1 MSYLPLSYLMP
12 IRMTITSIPVSMI
25 VIQTIAMTVGSFICS
40 APAANVTVIS
50 NGQMISDDEDNKTI
64 SKQFSDI
71 YSAIKKK
78 NRNRNKK
85 SGFVNCYLK
94 WDDQV
99 EEKNYLEKM
108 HNEIIN
114 TPFKET
120 YKSLYKFGYL
130 GYLREEVFD
139 GESYVIK
146 RLFSE
151 AWSEEDNYK
160 KYRYCKVR
168 SDILKARLPKA
179 IEITIQRLKFE
190 KNRNRNTAKTA
201 ITRTRKRIRRQQEQ
215 NQQQEI
221 ENYISRIKSLRD
233 FVQLFEEKEKK
244 GQNPRVYVSYC

>member
-1 MSYLPLSYLMP
+1 MSSMLLMS
-12 IRMTITSIPVSMI
+12 IITTITSVRVSMI
-25 VIQTIAMTVGSFICS
+25 TIQTIAMIVGSLICS
-40 APAANVTVIS
+40 ALAANATIIS
-50 NGQMISDDEDNKTI
+50 NGQIIYDDENNKII

-78 NRNRNKK
+78 NKNKNKK
-85 SGFVNCYLK
+85 SGIVYCYLK

-120 YKSLYKFGYL
+120 FKSLYKFGYL

-151 AWSEEDNYK
+151 AWSEEDNDK
-160 KYRYCKVR
+160 KDRYCKVR

-190 KNRNRNTAKTA
+190 KNKNRNTAKTA
-201 ITRTRKRIRRQQEQ
+201 ITTRKRIRQQREQ

-221 ENYISRIKSLRD
+221 EKYSSRVK
-233 FVQLFEEKEKK
+233 
-244 GQNPRVYVSYC
+244 